1 MTSKWKKVKYVS
13 NHWSDLTEILKLGTQ
28 LIYKSFK
35 WQWLKMKDDLKIL
48 RVEYLSNNLLDQT
61 QNLHEKIIFYKSFK
75 RRQPQI
81 EDDLQILKVD
91 YPSNHLL
98 DHTHILNLSLNKQII
113 FYKSL
118 NEDDLHWKTT
128 FKY

>member
-1 MTSKWKKVKYVS
+1 
-13 NHWSDLTEILKLGTQ
+13 
-28 LIYKSFK
+28 
-35 WQWLKMKDDLKIL
+35 MKDDLKIL